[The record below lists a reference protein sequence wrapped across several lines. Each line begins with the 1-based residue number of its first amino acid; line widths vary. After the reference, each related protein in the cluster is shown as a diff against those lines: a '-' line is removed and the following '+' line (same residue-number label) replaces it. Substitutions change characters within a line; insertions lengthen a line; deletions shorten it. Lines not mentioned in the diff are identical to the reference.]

1 MKEDYIEINSDWL
14 NKIVNKYISTCKQCG
29 DINIDSAYFSSQA
42 TLYYNNYEREDADF
56 ICKDCKIKNERDSKI
71 DNILE

>member
-14 NKIVNKYISTCKQCG
+14 NKIVNKYISTCRECG
-29 DINIDSAYFSSQA
+29 DINVDSMA
-42 TLYYNNYEREDADF
+42 LYYYEKEETDF
-56 ICKDCKIKNERDSKI
+56 ICSDCKIKNERNSKI

>member
-14 NKIVNKYISTCKQCG
+14 NKIVNNYISTCKQCG
-29 DINIDSAYFSSQA
+29 DINIDSL
-42 TLYYNNYEREDADF
+42 TLYYNNYEREDTDF

>member
-14 NKIVNKYISTCKQCG
+14 NKIVNKYISTCRECG
-29 DINIDSAYFSSQA
+29 DINVDSMA
-42 TLYYNNYEREDADF
+42 LYYNNYEKEETDF
-56 ICKDCKIKNERDSKI
+56 ICSDCKIKNERNSKI

>member
-1 MKEDYIEINSDWL
+1 MKEDYIEINSDWF

-29 DINIDSAYFSSQA
+29 DINIDSL
-42 TLYYNNYEREDADF
+42 TLYYNNYEREDTDF

-71 DNILE
+71 ENILNDIK